1 MLSELHIKNFALI
14 DEAYLHFNE
23 GLNILTGETGA
34 GKTVIIEA
42 MNLLFGKRADPILIG
57 SRDKEALVEASFSTD
72 SSEVILS
79 RLVSKEGK
87 NKCYINGKLATLAML
102 AEMGDKMVD
111 FHGQHEHQ
119 ALLKV
124 SSHLDYL
131 DRFGGESFLEI
142 RERLGQGYQELK
154 RLREEM
160 DELRISER
168 DRISRLDLLKFQIE
182 EIKKADL
189 KMGEEEE
196 LERERLLLQNA
207 EKLHQAIS
215 TARQALIQD
224 DVPAQAGLGAS
235 ENIEVASQSLSSIA
249 HLDEVPKKM
258 AERLE
263 ELSYEIQELASE
275 LRTYSDSISFDPQR
289 LDEVESRLSVISLLK
304 KKYGD
309 TLKEIL
315 QHQKQ
320 AEKDLSS
327 LENGATRLADLEKE
341 EKKRQQVLE
350 EQALSLSGERK
361 KLAKK
366 LEQDVEKE
374 LKELNL
380 KNCRFKISFAK
391 EEELTLHG
399 FDKVEFLISPNPGES
414 LKPLAKIASGGEV
427 SRIMLALKIALIKAD
442 PVPSLIFDEIDSGI
456 GGKTAAEVGKKL
468 VYLSSSHQIVCITH
482 LPQIASFA
490 DSHFFVSKEVK
501 QKETTTKVVALDSK
515 GKLEELSRMLSGVGV
530 SDITKKHAEELL
542 LSATATKAAAAAREK
557 TGR

>member
-14 DEAYLHFNE
+14 DEAYLHFNQ

-57 SRDKEALVEASFSTD
+57 SRDKEAMVEASFSTD
-72 SSEVILS
+72 SSEMILS

-102 AEMGDKMVD
+102 AEIGDEMVD

-124 SSHLDYL
+124 STHLDYL
-131 DRFGGESFLEI
+131 DRFGGESVLKMREKLE
-142 RERLGQGYQELK
+142 EGYAELK

-160 DELRISER
+160 DELRVSER
-168 DRISRLDLLKFQIE
+168 DRISRLDLLKFQID
-182 EIKKADL
+182 EIKKAEL
-189 KMGEEEE
+189 RAGEEEE

-207 EKLHQAIS
+207 EKLHQAIR
-215 TARQALIQD
+215 TAREALMQD
-224 DVPAQAGLGAS
+224 DVPAQAGLGAG
-235 ENIEVASQSLSSIA
+235 ENIDIAAQSLSSIA
-249 HLDEVPKKM
+249 HIDEIPKKM
-258 AERLE
+258 SERLE
-263 ELSYEIQELASE
+263 QLSYEIQELTSE
-275 LRTYSDSISFDPQR
+275 LRSYSDSINFDPQR

-309 TLKEIL
+309 TIEEIL
-315 QHQKQ
+315 HYKEQ
-320 AEKDLSS
+320 AEKDLAS
-327 LENGATRLADLEKE
+327 LENSATRLADLEKE
-341 EKKRQQVLE
+341 EKKREQVLQE
-350 EQALSLSGERK
+350 HALSLSGERK

-380 KNCRFKISFAK
+380 KHCRFKVNFDR
-391 EEELTLHG
+391 EEELTSYG
-399 FDKVEFLISPNPGES
+399 VDKVEFLISPNPGES

-427 SRIMLALKIALIKAD
+427 SRIMMALKIALIKAD
-442 PVPSLIFDEIDSGI
+442 PVPILLFDEIDVGI

-501 QKETTTKVVALDSK
+501 EKQTTTKVAALDSK

-542 LSATATKAAAAAREK
+542 LSATAAKAAAAAKEK
-557 TGR
+557 TGK